1 MKKASIFILLLCLLV
16 PIAVKAEKKPFGNGL
31 YWELNSSGVL
41 TISGTGDMPNFG
53 YRGQQPWPEK
63 GIRKVIIDYGVT
75 SIGENAFMENYED
88 NTLLSVEIPSSVK
101 TIGRA
106 AFWECKRL
114 SSIWIP
120 SSVKTIG
127 EDAFFKCESLS
138 SINIPSSVTSIED
151 GAFLATGITSIVIP
165 NSVRSIGE
173 VAFAECINLKNI
185 SISESV
191 ISIGDDA
198 FIGDE
203 DDKCYEGII
212 SLLPQWLLDKGT
224 SEWRRCGLSAK
235 SVEAFKRTNTPDA
248 IIKRKGGFS
257 NATELLNGNKKYY
270 LVCKSEQSGQLS
282 ANTEEVSHLP

>member
-1 MKKASIFILLLCLLV
+1 MHNCCAVHVIVEKVIRISKTILIMKKASFFILLLCLLV
-16 PIAVKAEKKPFGNGL
+16 PITVKAEKKPFGNGL

-53 YRGQQPWPEK
+53 YRGQQPWPEN

-75 SIGENAFMENYED
+75 SIGENAFGENKD

-106 AFWECKRL
+106 AFLECKRL

-120 SSVKTIG
+120 YSVKTIG

-173 VAFAECINLKNI
+173 AAFAECINLKNI

-203 DDKCYEGII
+203 DDKCYEGKI

-248 IIKRKGGFS
+248 RIKRKGGYRS
-257 NATELLNGNKKYY
+257 
-270 LVCKSEQSGQLS
+270 
-282 ANTEEVSHLP
+282 